1 MSCCICCRLV
11 FVFAPFVMTVSF
23 VVVVVVVVVVNIFQ
37 AESKEAGLLKQ

>member
-23 VVVVVVVVVVNIFQ
+23 VVVVVVVVNIFQ

>member
-23 VVVVVVVVVVNIFQ
+23 VVVVVVVVVNIFQ